1 MLGLI
6 SVSPTSYSI
15 STLPMSNQPAL
26 PSEIVQPA
34 HQGNESVVA
43 DQQAATQPGSG
54 SAVPADLDHSANAH
68 AEQHLQE
75 EGKLPFKEQVKAYAK
90 IHRGTLLPGH
100 KEEKEVGQKILA
112 GEIDPPAPLH

>member
-1 MLGLI
+1 
-6 SVSPTSYSI
+6 
-15 STLPMSNQPAL
+15 MSNQPAL

-34 HQGNESVVA
+34 HQGTE
-43 DQQAATQPGSG
+43 AATQPGSG
-54 SAVPADLDHSANAH
+54 SAVPTDFEHSANAH